1 MWRLLMTDKARQ
13 WVEAGSFG
21 SITASVRRIIEIEDH
36 DGAGIHLEFHVCT
49 ITNDDDA
56 NDADA
61 LGYLE
66 YSGKRAIYG
75 IKRAVQ

>member
-1 MWRLLMTDKARQ
+1 MWRLLMTDEASQ
-13 WVEAGSFG
+13 WVEAGRFG
-21 SITASVRRIIEIEDH
+21 SITDAVRRIIGFEDY
-36 DGAGIHLEFHVCT
+36 DGAHIHLEFHVCT

-75 IKRAVQ
+75 IKRVVQ